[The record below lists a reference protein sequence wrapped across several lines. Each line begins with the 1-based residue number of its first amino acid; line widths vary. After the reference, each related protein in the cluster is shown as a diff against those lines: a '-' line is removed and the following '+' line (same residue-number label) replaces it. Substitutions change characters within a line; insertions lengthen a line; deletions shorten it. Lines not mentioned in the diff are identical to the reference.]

1 MDRAAQRSF
10 RRWTKYGDYGLDS
23 NNPDHVAAYELA
35 RRRTP
40 RPKPELV
47 LYFARRLESAD
58 LQNPAEPVSPDD
70 DPVPSASSAP
80 GARAAPCTTPEAS
93 AAPCASAAP
102 GASAAGA
109 AGVGRPLPPSFAME
123 RVLKSLRNETLPV

>member
-1 MDRAAQRSF
+1 MGITAS
-10 RRWTKYGDYGLDS
+10 TLTT
-23 NNPDHVAAYELA
+23 
-35 RRRTP
+35 RTVS
-40 RPKPELV
+40 RPTSW
-47 LYFARRLESAD
+47 RDGGRH
-58 LQNPAEPVSPDD
+58 PAEPVSPDD

-109 AGVGRPLPPSFAME
+109 AGVVRPLPPSSAME
-123 RVLKSLRNETLPV
+123 RVLKSLRYETLPVER